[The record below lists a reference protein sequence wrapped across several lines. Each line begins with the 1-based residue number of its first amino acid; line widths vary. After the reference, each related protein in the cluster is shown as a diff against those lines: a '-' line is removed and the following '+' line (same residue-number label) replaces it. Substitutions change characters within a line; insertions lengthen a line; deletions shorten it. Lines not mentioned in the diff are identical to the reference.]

1 MNIESQNYLALN
13 GYSKSSA
20 VLLRTDFLEI
30 SLGTA
35 SKYGEDDVGIIVID
49 FLDLQIFFKDVYNDN
64 KLLDALLIAKEINDC
79 TTLYDKCFAKLMSNV
94 TPKILKDLLEDTKE
108 RAYSLGQLNKQD
120 QMKAVLGF

>member
-35 SKYGEDDVGIIVID
+35 SKYGEDDVAIILVD
-49 FLDLQIFFKDVYNDN
+49 FLDFQILFKDVYDD
-64 KLLDALLIAKEINDC
+64 KELQQAILVAKEVNDY
-79 TTLYDKCFAKLMSNV
+79 TTLYDKCFAKLMSNL

-108 RAYSLGQLNKQD
+108 RAYVLGQLNKQD
-120 QMKAVLGF
+120 QMRCVLGI